1 MSQVKRSRRQR
12 RKVGRMM
19 FLESIAIMGTAGI
32 VLVVIG
38 YIVLMTWRRGW
49 SDSRPVLLGELLRS
63 QGEGVAR
70 LAIAPGGH
78 GFALAVRRC
87 LDCEAKVQCRAW
99 LDSGKREGYEA
110 FCPNAGFVARMK
122 SLAGATGRAPW
133 KA

>member
-1 MSQVKRSRRQR
+1 MA
-12 RKVGRMM
+12 
-19 FLESIAIMGTAGI
+19 FLESIAIMGAAAV
-32 VLVVIG
+32 VLIPLG
-38 YIVLMTWRRGW
+38 YIAVVAWRGGW

-99 LDSGKREGYEA
+99 LDSGKREGYEV
-110 FCPNAGFVARMK
+110 FCPNAGFVERLKRIA
-122 SLAGATGRAPW
+122 
-133 KA
+133 